1 VVLNLELCNFVA
13 LVMKFGQRPLVEKKI
28 TRYESDMEIVYLK
41 STVFELNEVK
51 YIVMSKSNRLLNG
64 LDKLNHTQSTR
75 NK

>member
-1 VVLNLELCNFVA
+1 MGDRMLIFMIRCLKTL
-13 LVMKFGQRPLVEKKI
+13 RPTASI